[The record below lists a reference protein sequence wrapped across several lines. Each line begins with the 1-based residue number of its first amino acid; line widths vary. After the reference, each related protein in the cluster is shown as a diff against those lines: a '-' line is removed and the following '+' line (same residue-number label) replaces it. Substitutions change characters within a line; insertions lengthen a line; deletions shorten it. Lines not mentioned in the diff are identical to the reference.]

1 MGWLSERE
9 DDSEGTSVGDRL
21 GTLAQV
27 VAAGAVLFSAV
38 GFGWFETAI
47 ERLGSAASVV
57 TIPPLSIGPG
67 IGLTLFGISVVV
79 LLVVAGLAIGAWY
92 RLPDSPE

>member
-1 MGWLSERE
+1 MGWQSNGE

-38 GFGWFETAI
+38 GFGWIETAI
-47 ERLGSAASVV
+47 ERLGSVS
-57 TIPPLSIGPG
+57 TMPIPSPSIGPG